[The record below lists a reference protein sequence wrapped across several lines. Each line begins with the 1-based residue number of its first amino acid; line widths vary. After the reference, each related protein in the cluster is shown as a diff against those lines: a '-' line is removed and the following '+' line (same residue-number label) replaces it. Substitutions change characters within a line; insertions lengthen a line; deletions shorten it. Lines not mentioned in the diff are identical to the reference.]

1 MSMGM
6 SLFLWRIGAVYRQEK
21 RLEIPKYKVHETL
34 TTISF
39 LGVTL
44 RDDSFFYC

>member
-1 MSMGM
+1 MGM
-6 SLFLWRIGAVYRQEK
+6 SLFLWRIDRGGLSQEK
-21 RLEIPKYKVHETL
+21 RLEIPKYKARETL

-44 RDDSFFYC
+44 GDDSFFYC